1 MAVTKFRLVTD
12 KAVDGFFRDTKL
24 MGIVSRR
31 KDYELCWQINR
42 LLGFNFKMNNELEV
56 MLIKKARKCYF
67 TVYEYEEP
75 TRFTT
80 HYLYNNHYKAEY
92 LLPDLKNIDFV
103 WLVKG
108 SYYNEEEIKWLTE
121 AIKNMNG
128 IQMVTLL
135 KVNDLKN
142 KENLI
147 L

>member
-1 MAVTKFRLVTD
+1 MAITKFRLVTD
-12 KAVDGFFRDTKL
+12 KAFVDFFRDTKL
-24 MGIVSRR
+24 IGIVSRQ
-31 KDYELCWQINR
+31 KEYELCWQINR

-56 MLIKKARKCYF
+56 MLIKKAKKCYF
-67 TVYEYEEP
+67 TVYEYEEL

-92 LLPDLKNIDFV
+92 LLPDLKNIDYI

-108 SYYNEEEIKWLTE
+108 SYYNGEEIKWLTE
-121 AIKNMNG
+121 TIKTIKG
-128 IQMVTLL
+128 VQLVTLL
-135 KVNDLKN
+135 EANDLKN

>member
-1 MAVTKFRLVTD
+1 MAVTKFKLVTD
-12 KAVDGFFRDTKL
+12 KAVDSFFRDTKL
-24 MGIVSRR
+24 IGMVSRQ

-56 MLIKKARKCYF
+56 MLIKKEKKCYF
-67 TVYEYEEP
+67 TVYEYNEP
-75 TRFTT
+75 TRFTQ

-92 LLPDLKNIDFV
+92 LLPALKNIDFI

-108 SYYNEEEIKWLTE
+108 SYYNEEETQWLTE
-121 AIKNMNG
+121 ALKRMNG
-128 IQMVTLL
+128 VQLVTLL
-135 KVNDLKN
+135 KADDLKN